1 MTRRVL
7 RRLPAHA
14 TVDEALAYCASRGYY
29 RPTLHACDSQ
39 LVVGFVD
46 VTPQRI
52 DEVVRE
58 ALEEVQP

>member
-14 TVDEALAYCASRGYY
+14 TVDEALAYCAERGYY
-29 RPTLHACDSQ
+29 RPALHRCDSQ

-46 VTPQRI
+46 ITPRRV
-52 DEVVRE
+52 DEVVVE
-58 ALEEVQP
+58 CEQEGAL